1 MAVGCAGGAR
11 TLEKPFLGITALD
24 AGVLPQFC
32 EPSFQQIEFR
42 WSANSAV
49 LPLFHVVDLAS
60 HSILYPVQALS
71 GLLGRTGI
79 SLFGRDFMSSR
90 RSWAARAMPQAKST
104 QRNQGWA
111 GFLIRLT
118 AASAIMTTRKT
129 ARWMTKPR
137 SGGSLNFSCCGV
149 ERVRFA
155 IRRPLT
161 S

>member
-1 MAVGCAGGAR
+1 MAVGCAGVQGLWNNHFSDYSAR
-11 TLEKPFLGITALD
+11 CGRFTA
-24 AGVLPQFC
+24 VLRAVL
-32 EPSFQQIEFR
+32 STMIEFR

-49 LPLFHVVDLAS
+49 LPFSMLWTGLSYLPV
-60 HSILYPVQALS
+60 YRVQALS

-90 RSWAARAMPQAKST
+90 RSWAARAVPQANST

-118 AASAIMTTRKT
+118 AASATMTTRKT

-137 SGGSLNFSCCGV
+137 SGGSLNLSCCGV

-155 IRRPLT
+155 IRRPLA